1 MHHFI
6 IIDEASP
13 EIEPMRSELQ
23 ETTLE
28 KGTEQGHFSK
38 NILKSTAHF
47 LHKYF
52 DQSNCDRIF
61 ISKN

>member
-13 EIEPMRSELQ
+13 EVEPMCSELQ

-28 KGTEQGHFSK
+28 KEIKQVQNSR
-38 NILKSTAHF
+38 NLLRSTAHF

-52 DQSNCDRIF
+52 NQPNCVRIF